1 MLESGAGP
9 GSVSASGTGRAA
21 GGGGAQGTGAP
32 AGGWRGVVGTD
43 LGGEHF
49 PDSRI
54 APGAAWGAGGVP
66 GQARESAPSCGP
78 GALAFQ
84 ALEPEPRVLPFL
96 SLSFL
101 DLPSWAR
108 DTLRSP

>member
-9 GSVSASGTGRAA
+9 GSVAASGTGRAT

-32 AGGWRGVVGTD
+32 AGGWRGVVGND

-49 PDSRI
+49 PGSRI
-54 APGAAWGAGGVP
+54 APGVAQERVP

-78 GALAFQ
+78 GALASR
-84 ALEPEPRVLPFL
+84 ALEPEPRALPFL
-96 SLSFL
+96 SFAFP
-101 DLPSWAR
+101 DIPSWAR
-108 DTLRSP
+108 DTLGSP